1 MLHITNGDTA
11 ADVIRRAGVQGDVLP
26 WRDVLHEGPVPQG
39 LSLEELRGVRAGFI
53 AAAGWAS
60 FDDALADFGERDR
73 VLRESLAQ
81 DEVVLWFEHDLYDQL
96 QLFQV
101 LDWFA
106 AQDGRASRLSLICN
120 AEYLGSSTSEQ
131 LRHRFPGRQA
141 VSASHLNL
149 GRQAWAAFRSPDPT
163 ALIELLHQDTSAL
176 PFLGPA
182 LRRHLQ
188 QFPSVTNGLSRSEVQ
203 ALEVI
208 AGGVTRLRD
217 VYRASHHEREEAIFL
232 GDSIFGLY
240 MEALSRERTPLVV
253 GRDDRVLA
261 LPRGAVDA
269 GSFWNSHARLT
280 EMGRAVVEG
289 RADRVNVNGIDR
301 WLGGVHLHGP
311 DARWRWNDAAQ
322 RREEGRVDSRSLER

>member
-1 MLHITNGDTA
+1 MLHITNGDSA
-11 ADVIRRAGVQGDVLP
+11 AQVIRRAGVPGDVLP

-39 LSLEELRGVRAGFI
+39 LPFEELRGVRARFI

-73 VLRESLAQ
+73 VLEESLAQ
-81 DEVVLWFEHDLYDQL
+81 GEVVLWFEHDLYDQL
-96 QLFQV
+96 QLFQL
-101 LDWFA
+101 LDWFS
-106 AQDGRASRLSLICN
+106 AQDGGASRLSLICN
-120 AEYLGSSTSEQ
+120 AEYLGSSTPKQ
-131 LRHRFPGRQA
+131 LRDRFPGRQP

-163 ALIELLHQDTSAL
+163 ALTELLHQDTSVL

-182 LRRHLQ
+182 LGRHLQ
-188 QFPSVTNGLSRSEVQ
+188 QFPSVTNGLSRSEAQ

-208 AGGVTRLRD
+208 ASGVTRLRD
-217 VYRASHHEREEAIFL
+217 VYVASHHAQEEAIFL

-240 MEALSRERTPLVV
+240 MESLSREREPLVV

-261 LPRGAVDA
+261 MPRAAAEAGA
-269 GSFWNSHARLT
+269 FWSSHARLT
-280 EMGRAVVEG
+280 EVGRAVVEG

-301 WLGGVHLHGP
+301 WLGGVHLYGV
-311 DARWRWNDAAQ
+311 DARWRWNEATQ
-322 RREEGRVDSRSLER
+322 RLQEGRLDSWSVGR